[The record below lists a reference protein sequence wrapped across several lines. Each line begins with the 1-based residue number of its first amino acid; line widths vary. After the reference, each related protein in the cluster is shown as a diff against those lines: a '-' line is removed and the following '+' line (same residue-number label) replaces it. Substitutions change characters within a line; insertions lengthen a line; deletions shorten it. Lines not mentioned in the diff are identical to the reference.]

1 MIIVCVCVFPQSVD
15 SNSTPEELVQTHLE
29 AVQMIR
35 EKAASASQKAA
46 EDMKKHFSCKNP
58 PAEYAIGS
66 EVLVR
71 RFSSNSR
78 KRAGKKSSNKA
89 TRIVRGTIVEKNDKN
104 CTYKI
109 CYSLFDRQ
117 VEEWFHTS
125 DITSLTLEEENKKHV
140 SKGECDIPRDSTEQT
155 HNSDIAYEND
165 PCSSSSDGS
174 HLPATLTTSRQS
186 APVSLSQPS
195 HVCATTSEGIVTE

>member
-1 MIIVCVCVFPQSVD
+1 M
-15 SNSTPEELVQTHLE
+15 
-29 AVQMIR
+29 
-35 EKAASASQKAA
+35 
-46 EDMKKHFSCKNP
+46 
-58 PAEYAIGS
+58 
-66 EVLVR
+66 R
-71 RFSSNSR
+71 RFSSNR
-78 KRAGKKSSNKA
+78 
-89 TRIVRGTIVEKNDKN
+89 RIVRGPIVEKMI
-104 CTYKI
+104 KI
-109 CYSLFDRQ
+109 AHTKSAHTKSAIFDRQ

-140 SKGECDIPRDSTEQT
+140 SKGECDIPTEQT
-155 HNSDIAYEND
+155 HNSDMAYEND

>member
-46 EDMKKHFSCKNP
+46 EDMKKNFSCKNP

-71 RFSSNSR
+71 RFSSKSQ
-78 KRAGKKSSNKA
+78 KRAGKKSS
-89 TRIVRGTIVEKNDKN
+89 TRIVRGTIVEKSDKY

-117 VEEWFHTS
+117 VEEWFNTS

-140 SKGECDIPRDSTEQT
+140 SKGECDILRDSTEQT
-155 HNSDIAYEND
+155 HNSDMAYEND
-165 PCSSSSDGS
+165 LCSSSSDGS

-186 APVSLSQPS
+186 ALVSLSQPS
-195 HVCATTSEGIVTE
+195 HVCATTSEDIITE